1 MADIRVASRYVK
13 SLLGLAIEQ
22 GVVEEVSKDMKLFT
36 SVCHAN
42 RAFVNMLRS
51 PIIKHDKKRE
61 VLEAIFK
68 GKVHALTLSI
78 MDILTRKN
86 REPLLP
92 SIASEFE
99 VAYNEYKGIEK
110 ATVTTT
116 FPIDAKLKADVEA
129 MVKKLSTRKQV
140 ELVEK
145 VDKDLIGGFILNVGD
160 RQIDASVKNRLKSL
174 KVKFSENPYVKEF

>member
-13 SLLGLAIEQ
+13 SLLSLAIEQ
-22 GVVEEVSKDMKLFT
+22 GVVENVHDDMKLF
-36 SVCHAN
+36 SGVCQSSHP
-42 RAFVNMLRS
+42 FLNMLRS
-51 PIIKHDKKRE
+51 PIIKHDKKRD

-68 GKVHALTLSI
+68 GKVHALTMSI
-78 MDILTRKN
+78 MDILTHKN

-92 SIASEFE
+92 SIASEFA
-99 VAYNEYKGIEK
+99 VAYNEYKGIER

-129 MVKKLSTRKQV
+129 MVMKLSTRKQV

-160 RQIDASVKNRLKSL
+160 RQIDA
-174 KVKFSENPYVKEF
+174 